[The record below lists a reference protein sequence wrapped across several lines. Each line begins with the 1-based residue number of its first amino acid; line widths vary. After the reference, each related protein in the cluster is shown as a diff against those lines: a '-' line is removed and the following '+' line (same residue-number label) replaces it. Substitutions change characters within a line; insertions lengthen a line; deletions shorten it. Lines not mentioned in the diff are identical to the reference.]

1 MPKTPLP
8 ARPMPRPPDARPP
21 DAPPARPRLAPGVDC
36 LGADLAVR
44 FRPMAGPSFTLP
56 RVRSAA
62 ALPKPRSGRKRSPAW
77 PIIPGSGR
85 AVACHWRGDG
95 WRRCG
100 IGKAIPPPRPP
111 APSAPLTCRQGHG
124 SRRDGDERPDKTR
137 RCPYSIRT
145 GCTDARAAR
154 TDGELGELGAALE
167 ALEAGAPPEEPPM
180 FTGIWNL
187 LIVILKDAETPL
199 QSAAP

>member
-1 MPKTPLP
+1 MS
-8 ARPMPRPPDARPP
+8 
-21 DAPPARPRLAPGVDC
+21 
-36 LGADLAVR
+36 DLTKRAVV
-44 FRPMAGPSFTLP
+44 PI
-56 RVRSAA
+56 RSA
-62 ALPKPRSGRKRSPAW
+62 RT
-77 PIIPGSGR
+77 
-85 AVACHWRGDG
+85 DG
-95 WRRCG
+95 
-100 IGKAIPPPRPP
+100 P
-111 APSAPLTCRQGHG
+111 HG
-124 SRRDGDERPDKTR
+124 
-137 RCPYSIRT
+137 RT

>member
-1 MPKTPLP
+1 MRQGRGAGPPGWCLLRRASFPAAPESSRPSRFLVAGGRGSPRRTMRVP
-8 ARPMPRPPDARPP
+8 ARAQNPASRPP
-21 DAPPARPRLAPGVDC
+21 DAPPARFPPARFPPNRPRLAPGVDC

-111 APSAPLTCRQGHG
+111 APSAPLTCR
-124 SRRDGDERPDKTR
+124 
-137 RCPYSIRT
+137 
-145 GCTDARAAR
+145 
-154 TDGELGELGAALE
+154 
-167 ALEAGAPPEEPPM
+167 
-180 FTGIWNL
+180 
-187 LIVILKDAETPL
+187 
-199 QSAAP
+199 